1 MEPSTTRAPEPIDL
15 LLAGGIVVT
24 MDARHT
30 VFNPGALAVRGNAII
45 AVGPRDQVA
54 AAYRAPRT
62 LDASDALVMPGLV
75 NGHTHLPMTMFR
87 GLADDLPLDTWLQE
101 YILAL

>member
-1 MEPSTTRAPEPIDL
+1 MPRGIRMQPTAASSPQPADL

-30 VFNPGALAVRGNAII
+30 VYNPGAVAVRGNAIV

-54 AAYRAPRT
+54 AAYRAART
-62 LDASDALVMPGLV
+62 LDAADALLMPGLV
-75 NGHTHLPMTMFR
+75 NGHTHLPMTVFR
-87 GLADDLPLDTWLQE
+87 GLADDLPLDT
-101 YILAL
+101 